1 MNHRAT
7 LTTSVLAFALLVP
20 ATAWAHVSIASGPAF
35 ADVTQEV
42 TFGVGHGCEG
52 ADTYA
57 VSVEI
62 PTGVTSVR
70 PETSDFG
77 QVDVETDSA
86 GSIVMVSWTKP
97 DTDVLESDSQY
108 YKLVVR
114 LKPPN
119 EPFTSL
125 FFPSRQT
132 CRAAD
137 GTETVVDWVGIDVE
151 EGGEVEPAP
160 ELLLV
165 PARFPGWNRFTVGA
179 ALPEL
184 GAFFGD
190 AEIVWRGNA
199 AYSINPT
206 TVDLIGST
214 DGVTLLES
222 LDADDEIWVKY

>member
-1 MNHRAT
+1 M
-7 LTTSVLAFALLVP
+7 SVAALFLLAP
-20 ATAWAHVSIASGPAF
+20 ATVWAHVSIASGPAF
-35 ADVTQEV
+35 ADVSQEV

-62 PTGVTSVR
+62 PAGVTSIR

-86 GSIVMVSWTKP
+86 GTIVRVIWQKP
-97 DTDVLESDSQY
+97 DADVLDSDTQY
-108 YKLVVR
+108 YKLTMR
-114 LKPPN
+114 LRTPD

-125 FFPSRQT
+125 FFPSQQT

-160 ELLLV
+160 ELFVV
-165 PARFPGWNRFTVGA
+165 PERFPGWNRFTVGTA
-179 ALPEL
+179 IADL
-184 GAFFGD
+184 GVFFAD

-214 DGVTLLES
+214 EGVTLLES
-222 LDADDEIWVKY
+222 LEADDEIWVKY